1 MGLFGRYSCSV
12 RTEPSIS
19 ISKVPIALS
28 GWSPASSEQ
37 NAGSPSNLGKQ
48 HQETEPR
55 ASMSAATL
63 PLPTRA
69 RSREVTGAPETRQTK
84 IGSQASANRNPAH
97 VGKARHCLL
106 TCEPPRATLLAM
118 PNTRLRSVGPAVLFA
133 SLLATSASPA
143 QTRVQPILGF
153 PEQGV
158 DDPAAYQGYQTRFF
172 RDSKGNVVQVYLD
185 TRTGRVVNLLADA
198 IDESVGFT
206 VRDMAGKPV
215 RLEWGTADAV
225 ITQSGD
231 RRTIEYQ
238 LVSSARQIQIGWILL
253 GSMRVERDLGY
264 SGRGLEPFD
273 WPAFKLS
280 EQEELIANL
289 DRLDPAERQRQLGM
303 LGTGFTSDLRARLEP
318 DLLTTG
324 DVRGARTVTATQ
336 TSLDGKT
343 NLQLEIVP
351 DPRTAE
357 AVVSLPV
364 VSIRDTL
371 NKPIRLTIRITADG
385 PSLTPLA
392 RDQIFNTAFLRFLND
407 TRVAADRARGN
418 ASRNKADAG
427 TVSRYRLLERDVRGT
442 ELLSSK
448 EKLMAGL
455 PNYAT
460 YFGRDMMMTS
470 LMMQP
475 VWTDAMPEF
484 VIASALRKLG
494 PQGDVSHEEA
504 LGGQAIREN
513 ASEYN
518 AHMASYFALRDRS
531 RTAADTALSHA
542 RAVLVDLQKVRENYH
557 MRDDEFQLPVV
568 VSRYLSNPAVSA
580 ARKRAFLMEADDRG
594 PRIGLLLKELS
605 LVATLASPYARD
617 PNVQNLIASPRIDA
631 THWRSISWRDSNA
644 GYANGRFG
652 MDINAIWAPR
662 ALQSIGEIFA
672 ALNGVGFTSQQLIA
686 RLPSGFGGSVLADYL
701 RDPSSLDRATQ
712 NWRGAVNHFVVTLAP
727 EDIRAKVQQKLAWL
741 PSEEAAYWRG
751 VLTRT
756 AADSAPLT
764 FLAISL
770 DSAGKP
776 IRVVNTDPATWLLLR
791 DARDVSPAA
800 RAAVRRDVR
809 AIVTP
814 YPVGLFADGLGPFVA
829 NDAYAPASVWEAFKS
844 DTYHSPRVVWGRE
857 VNLILLG
864 LANQIE
870 GASEASGRVRNPGA
884 DPDGDVSRYVDE
896 MRSALMRVNAAVEAS
911 GLKHNELWSYEI
923 EGGVLKPI
931 RYGASTDV
939 QLWNVTDLAVQ
950 FVLKRLGVY

>member
-1 MGLFGRYSCSV
+1 
-12 RTEPSIS
+12 
-19 ISKVPIALS
+19 
-28 GWSPASSEQ
+28 
-37 NAGSPSNLGKQ
+37 
-48 HQETEPR
+48 
-55 ASMSAATL
+55 
-63 PLPTRA
+63 
-69 RSREVTGAPETRQTK
+69 
-84 IGSQASANRNPAH
+84 
-97 VGKARHCLL
+97 
-106 TCEPPRATLLAM
+106 M
-118 PNTRLRSVGPAVLFA
+118 PNTRLRSIGPVLLFA
-133 SLLATSASPA
+133 SLFGAAALPA

-407 TRVAADRARGN
+407 SRVAADKARAS
-418 ASRNKADAG
+418 AARNPADAAK
-427 TVSRYRLLERDVRGT
+427 VMRYRLLERDVRGT

-494 PQGDVSHEEA
+494 PEGDVSHEEA

-518 AHMASYFALRDRS
+518 AHMVNYFSLRS
-531 RTAADTALSHA
+531 RSRSAADTALAHA
-542 RAVLVDLQKVRENYH
+542 RATLADLQKVRENYH

-568 VSRYLSNPAVSA
+568 VARYLGNPAVSNS
-580 ARKRAFLMEADDRG
+580 RKRAFLMDASDGRG
-594 PRIGLLLKELS
+594 PRLGLLFRELA
-605 LVATLASPYARD
+605 LVATLSTPYGRD
-617 PNVQNLIASPRIDA
+617 PVVENLIASPRLDA

-644 GYANGRFG
+644 GYANGRFA

-662 ALQSIGEIFA
+662 ALQAIAEIFA
-672 ALNGVGFTSQQLIA
+672 ALRTIGFTNAQLQGRI
-686 RLPSGFGGSVLADYL
+686 PSGFGGTMLTDYL
-701 RDPSSLDRATQ
+701 RDPTSLDRAIQ
-712 NWRGAVNHFVVTLAP
+712 NWKGAANHFVVTLGPA
-727 EDIRAKVQQKLAWL
+727 EIRSRVQQKLAWL
-741 PSEEAAYWRG
+741 PAAERAYWSN
-751 VLTRT
+751 VL
-756 AADSAPLT
+756 AKSPADTLPLT

-776 IRVVNTDPATWLLLR
+776 IPVVNTDPATWLLLR
-791 DARDVSPAA
+791 NASDVSPDAIAAVERDVSAIA
-800 RAAVRRDVR
+800 RRS
-809 AIVTP
+809 
-814 YPVGLFADGLGPFVA
+814 YPVGLFVDRLGPVVA
-829 NDAYAPASVWEAFKS
+829 NDAYASPAVWEAFKQ

-864 LANQIE
+864 LANQIN
-870 GASEASGRVRNPGA
+870 GATDASGNVKSPSTPA
-884 DPDGDVSRYVDE
+884 SYVDE
-896 MRSALMRVNAAVEAS
+896 MKGALARVYQAVEAS

-923 EGGVLKPI
+923 SGGSLKPI

-950 FVLKRLGVY
+950 FILTRLHYFGD